1 MTYDTIQFP
10 FQVHND
16 ATGPETAYLTP
27 EHLPF
32 GTRLEVTPSSAE
44 IEPGMAAV
52 FQCALTLDDQVI
64 RPGCVNDQ
72 GFLLTAWRVADDAD
86 QRWGSC
92 FYWLRPRVRTRLEL
106 IRGQWYAGQFSVYGH
121 LSLDTDTGLQLD
133 SQAPL
138 RVRIRI
144 EVDDGG
150 ERHAQWHTVTLQ
162 QGGGF
167 NLVLKKLD
175 GPAGAIARTQAW
187 FDRTDLLAS
196 ARSNVRVAT
205 HTVAPVIG

>member
-1 MTYDTIQFP
+1 MTYDTIHFP

-27 EHLPF
+27 EHLPY

-44 IEPGMAAV
+44 IEPGSAAV
-52 FQCALTLDDQVI
+52 FDCTLTINDQII
-64 RPGCVNDQ
+64 RPGCDNDQ

-92 FYWLRPRVRTRLEL
+92 FYWLRPRVRTHLEL
-106 IRGQWYAGQFSVYGH
+106 IRGEWYEDHFSVYGR
-121 LSLDTDTGLQLD
+121 LSLDTDTGLQLG
-133 SQAPL
+133 SQLPL
-138 RVRIRI
+138 SVRIRV
-144 EVDDGG
+144 EVEADG
-150 ERHAQWHTVTLQ
+150 EVEAHWHTVPVQ

-167 NLVLKKLD
+167 NLVLEIG
-175 GPAGAIARTQAW
+175 GPGGAIARSQAW

-196 ARSNVRVAT
+196 ARSNVRESKQGL
-205 HTVAPVIG
+205 APVIG